1 MSNQGNRRVV
11 LVERPVG
18 MPGHEHLRLETGPRP
33 QPGPGQM
40 LLRTVYLSL
49 DPYMRGRM
57 NAGPSYAA
65 SQPLGEVMT
74 GRTVSEVVESN
85 LAGFEPGE
93 FVLCEMGWQEY
104 AVSDGTGL
112 MRKLDPEF
120 APLTTAHG
128 VLGGSGHAAY
138 VGLLDFGRPRPG
150 ETVVVSAAS
159 GAVGQVVG
167 QLAKLHGCR
176 AVGIA
181 GSDAKCRYVVEELG
195 FDAAVN
201 YRADAFLEQ
210 FDAACPHGIDVYFEN
225 VGGQVLEAALARMNE
240 FGRIPVCG
248 MISYYNLSGVSPE
261 DHDKLPL
268 LMRAILTRKLSLRGY
283 IRSDHLDREPAF
295 LRDMGEWYRSGKIQ
309 YREDI
314 VEGLENAVDA
324 FQGLLSGRNFGKLMV
339 QVGADPTR
347 D

>member
-1 MSNQGNRRVV
+1 MSNEGNRRVV
-11 LVERPVG
+11 LVERPTG
-18 MPGHEHLRLETGPRP
+18 MPGHEHLRLETVPRP
-33 QPGPGQM
+33 EAGPGQM
-40 LLRTVYLSL
+40 LLRTIYLSL

-85 LAGFEPGE
+85 LAGFEPGD

-104 AVSDGTGL
+104 AVSDGSGL

-176 AVGIA
+176 TVGIA
-181 GSDAKCRYVVEELG
+181 GSD
-195 FDAAVN
+195 
-201 YRADAFLEQ
+201 
-210 FDAACPHGIDVYFEN
+210 
-225 VGGQVLEAALARMNE
+225 
-240 FGRIPVCG
+240 
-248 MISYYNLSGVSPE
+248 
-261 DHDKLPL
+261 
-268 LMRAILTRKLSLRGY
+268 
-283 IRSDHLDREPAF
+283 
-295 LRDMGEWYRSGKIQ
+295 
-309 YREDI
+309 
-314 VEGLENAVDA
+314 
-324 FQGLLSGRNFGKLMV
+324 
-339 QVGADPTR
+339 
-347 D
+347 